1 MKTSTKIIPVLTA
14 AIVGVVV
21 AGCSNLP
28 VPRANRYHVEVNQ
41 VMLEATSIKAHGKW
55 IEIHTDRG
63 EVMWCNER
71 YVKTITPIQ

>member
-1 MKTSTKIIPVLTA
+1 MKTSTKIIPMLSA

-41 VMLEATSIKAHGKW
+41 VVLEATSIKAHGKW
-55 IEIHTDRG
+55 IEVQTDKG
-63 EVMWCNER
+63 VVMWLNER
-71 YVKTITPIQ
+71 YVKSITPIQ